1 MLKAHWSGY
10 EIDSSE
16 AAYNV
21 KVPKPEELG
30 TLVRALLGSG
40 YFVRSYYLLSEES
53 MSRLQDYVHQHE
65 PADSPVR
72 QQIDKVIDRLRD
84 DRPTTIG
91 VRAIEPIL
99 NYVGTNRKAL
109 LKANVFRFELTPEQ
123 QEIYGETD
131 IEFEPGQKVNE
142 TDFYSEQEI
151 PWDGVA
157 LCLGCE
163 LVGLNKLP
171 PEEQAQAR
179 AAVRKTDVMIQE
191 EEGIRRTGGRGM
203 NEMDMAFSSMFG
215 PSDPWENYNHPQPL
229 SLRVRLNPGAT
240 LSIHGRWM
248 DDGQFAY
255 GYYEYVLTQAARKA
269 GAKIGFTMIY

>member
-1 MLKAHWSGY
+1 MLKAHWSGF

-16 AAYNV
+16 AAYEV
-21 KVPKPEELG
+21 KVPQPEELG

-53 MSRLQDYVHQHE
+53 MSRLQGYVHQHE
-65 PADSPVR
+65 PADSPLR
-72 QQIDKVIDRLRD
+72 QQIDEVIGKFNPDRSI
-84 DRPTTIG
+84 TIG

-99 NYVGTNRKAL
+99 NYVGANRQAL
-109 LKANVFRFELTPEQ
+109 LQAKVFRFEPTAE
-123 QEIYGETD
+123 EREMYADTD
-131 IEFEPGQKVNE
+131 IEFEPGQRVDE
-142 TDFYSEQEI
+142 IGFYSENEI

-157 LCLGCE
+157 FWLGCQ

-171 PEEQAQAR
+171 PEEQAKAR

-191 EEGIRRTGGRGM
+191 EEGRPRRGGRGM
-203 NEMDMAFSSMFG
+203 NDMDMFFSSMFG
-215 PSDPWENYNHPQPL
+215 PHDPWDRYNRPQPV
-229 SLRVRLNPGAT
+229 SLRVRLNPDAT

-255 GYYEYVLTQAARKA
+255 GYYQYVLSLAAKKA
-269 GAKIGFTMIY
+269 EAKIGFDMIC